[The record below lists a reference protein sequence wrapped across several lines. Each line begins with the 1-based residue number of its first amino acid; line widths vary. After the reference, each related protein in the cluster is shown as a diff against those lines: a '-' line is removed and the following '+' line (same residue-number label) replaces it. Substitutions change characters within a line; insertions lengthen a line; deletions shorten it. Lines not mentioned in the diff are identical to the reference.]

1 MADQIYKVQDPQGNI
16 RQISGPAGASED
28 EIIARAQELFADI
41 VFADPA
47 AKPVPPPVSAPKS
60 KYVDL
65 MSLLPPKEESPMPG
79 ILMGAGDPFLAG
91 TRLLMETG
99 LGDKL
104 DKRAMDAVI
113 AERETKYQA
122 QRQNKGFDTSRLA
135 GNILS
140 PPNVALT
147 MALPSS
153 LVSTVPR
160 LLATGS
166 VMGAGTSLMNPVTE
180 PAQQKDYGST
190 LKSNMMMGG
199 ILGPVFQGG
208 AKAAGALGSNV
219 AQRVSESSAGE
230 AAKLKLAEVL
240 SKSGIGSLFE
250 PGGAGNALTQ
260 IEAKLAKLGPEAT
273 LFDAAGQPTKV
284 LLDTLATL
292 PGQAKTYVEQLIRNR
307 QATRPQRIMTA
318 ADESLKTGGAGYKT
332 TLDALVK
339 QKQTESA
346 PFYKQIENMSVRVD
360 DNLHKLIQRAPDAW
374 KAAEDLA
381 IREGKVPIDLSKIN
395 AGDDLSFEALDTLK
409 KALFT
414 IAEKEKVN
422 FLPTAESRATNEL
435 RKQLTRKL
443 DDLSPK
449 DKDGKSIYKM
459 ARDAFGGPAELETA
473 VIAGR
478 TAMKNDQIGVS
489 ELMKDMSASEL
500 EAFRIGALQALRDKV
515 GTKAGQTSLLDFW
528 RETKTSGPLK
538 EIFGNDYRKFT
549 AALFR
554 EESLKK
560 IESVGRGSQTAQRL
574 LSAGELDAQDAMQ
587 AGQAVASASQG
598 NVGPLTSTVLNLG
611 KKISTPEQTRNEM
624 AKLLLEKGPFAMR
637 TLRDLP
643 ETVRKF
649 NEAQAKQAALAN
661 VLAQQPN
668 R

>member
-1 MADQIYKVQDPQGNI
+1 MADQIYKVKDPQGNI
-16 RQISGPAGASED
+16 RKISGPAGASD
-28 EIIARAQELFADI
+28 ADVIAQAQKLFSTEQAQPTVGKAGKI
-41 VFADPA
+41 P
-47 AKPVPPPVSAPKS
+47 
-60 KYVDL
+60 DL
-65 MSLLPPKEESPMPG
+65 KALLPPEEESPFPG
-79 ILMGAGDPFLAG
+79 LKMGFTDPMYAG

-113 AERETKYQA
+113 AEREAKYQTG
-122 QRQNKGFDTSRLA
+122 RQNKGFDTNRLV
-135 GNILS
+135 GNIAS

-147 MALPSS
+147 MALPQS

-160 LLATGS
+160 LLTTGS

-180 PAQQKDYGST
+180 PSQQQDYGGT
-190 LKSNMMMGG
+190 LQKNMMMGG

-208 AKAAGALGSNV
+208 ARAMGALGSNV
-219 AQRVSESSAGE
+219 MQRVSESSAVE

-292 PGQAKTYVEQLIRNR
+292 PGQAKTYVEQLIRSR
-307 QATRPQRIMTA
+307 QATRPKRIMTA
-318 ADESLKTGGAGYKT
+318 ADESLKTGGAGYQT
-332 TLDALVK
+332 TIDDLLK
-339 QKQTESA
+339 QRETAAA
-346 PFYKQIENMSVRVD
+346 PLYKQIENLSVKVD
-360 DNLHKLIQRAPDAW
+360 PELFKLLQASKKSHAKYEELVQLNR
-374 KAAEDLA
+374 
-381 IREGKVPIDLSKIN
+381 GTPIDLSKIKV
-395 AGDDLSFEALDTLK
+395 GDDIPFDALDKVKQALYDLGNDAKGEFGKPTNISSAYDKLRRDLIG
-409 KALFT
+409 KAD
-414 IAEKEKVN
+414 K
-422 FLPTAESRATNEL
+422 
-435 RKQLTRKL
+435 
-443 DDLSPK
+443 LSPK
-449 DKDGKSIYKM
+449 DSASNESIYKM
-459 ARDAFGGPAELETA
+459 ARNAFEGPSQLKNAVET
-473 VIAGR
+473 GR

-489 ELMKDMSASEL
+489 ELMKDMSTSEL
-500 EAFRIGALQALRDKV
+500 EAFRIGALQGLRDKV
-515 GTKAGQTSLLDFW
+515 GTKAGQTQMLDFW

-538 EIFGNDYRKFT
+538 EIFGNDYKKFT

-560 IESVGRGSQTAQRL
+560 IESVGRGAQTAQRL
-574 LSAGELDAQDAMQ
+574 LSAADMDAADTAVQ
-587 AGQAVASASQG
+587 AGQAAASASQG
-598 NVGPLTSTVLNLG
+598 NVGPLVNTVLNFG
-611 KKISTPEQTRNEM
+611 KKINTPEQTRNEM

-637 TLRDLP
+637 TLKELP
-643 ETVRKF
+643 ETVRRF